1 MKKEKSKI
9 AIDKIILGN
18 FVVQEIKDIE
28 KLEMAGIVSVEKKA
42 EHYAID
48 NLNNQYNNIHIRNSQ
63 FFDDFYYGRNKLSGN
78 YYGKLEIS
86 VYGKSNHNLD
96 GWTID
101 ELKNHIEKI
110 QKYLEEMGIIVDF
123 QFLKIKRIELNKT
136 IMLENECC
144 NYHRVLKQII
154 KLLPK
159 NLQKTQ
165 YIYNDDE
172 NNYTYYSGSSTTEV
186 KIYNKTGQ
194 LEKAF
199 NILLEDNYLRFE
211 IVLSGYETIINN
223 LKTNLL
229 SEITQ
234 EEINNYFISFI
245 NNNVI
250 KTHDVWIEKSQKYI
264 IKIIKQKLKVRNT
277 WDEVIESILSDELS
291 NEIPLLLD
299 YENLINLLD
308 KIKSKNKQSKYKA
321 KKRIKEIV
329 IKNAPI
335 LNQNDTKKYIEIIEK
350 LVNER

>member
-9 AIDKIILGN
+9 TIDKIILGN
-18 FVVQEIKDIE
+18 FVVKEIKDIE
-28 KLEMAGIVSVEKKA
+28 NLEMLGIVSIEKVSK
-42 EHYAID
+42 HYAMD
-48 NLNNQYNNIHIRNSQ
+48 NQNNAYNNIHIRNSQ
-63 FFDDFYYGRNKLSGN
+63 FFDDFYYGRNKLTGN

-123 QFLKIKRIELNKT
+123 QFLKVKRIEINKT
-136 IMLENECC
+136 IMLEGECYQ
-144 NYHRVLKQII
+144 YHRVLKQII

-159 NLQKTQ
+159 NLQHTQ

-172 NNYTYYSGSSTTEV
+172 KNYTYYSGSNSTEL

-194 LEKAF
+194 LEKSF
-199 NILLEDNYLRFE
+199 NILLEKNYLRFE
-211 IVLSGYETIINN
+211 IVLSGYETIVNS

-229 SEITQ
+229 LEITQ

-250 KTHDVWIEKSQKYI
+250 KTHNDWIEKTQKQI
-264 IKIIKQKLKVRNT
+264 IKIIKQKQKVRNT
-277 WDEVIESILSDELS
+277 WDEVIEIILNYEIVND
-291 NEIPLLLD
+291 IPLLLD
-299 YENLINLLD
+299 YDNLLNLLD
-308 KIKSKNKQSKYKA
+308 KIKFKNKQSKYKA
-321 KKRIKEIV
+321 KKRIQEIV

-335 LNQNDTKKYIEIIEK
+335 LNENDTKKYVEIIEK
-350 LVNER
+350 LVN

>member
-28 KLEMAGIVSVEKKA
+28 ELEMLGILSVEKKA

-48 NLNNQYNNIHIRNSQ
+48 SQNNQYNNIHIRNSQ
-63 FFDDFYYGRNKLSGN
+63 FFDDFYYGRNKLTGN

-123 QFLKIKRIELNKT
+123 QFLKVKRIEINKT
-136 IMLENECC
+136 IMLEGECYH
-144 NYHRVLKQII
+144 YHRVLKQII

-159 NLQKTQ
+159 NLQHTQ
-165 YIYNDDE
+165 YIYNDDAQ
-172 NNYTYYSGSSTTEV
+172 NYTYYSGSNSVEL

-194 LEKAF
+194 LEKIF
-199 NILLEDNYLRFE
+199 NILVDENYLRFE
-211 IVLSGYETIINN
+211 IVLSGYETIVNS

-229 SEITQ
+229 LEITQ

-245 NNNVI
+245 NDNVI
-250 KTHDVWIEKSQKYI
+250 KTHDKWINASQNQI
-264 IKIIKQKLKVRNT
+264 IKIIKQKQKVRNT
-277 WDEVIESILSDELS
+277 WDEVLEVLLNYEIS
-291 NEIPLLLD
+291 NDIPLLLD

-308 KIKSKNKQSKYKA
+308 KIKFKNKQTKYKA

-329 IKNAPI
+329 NKNAPI
-335 LNQNDTKKYIEIIEK
+335 FNQNDTKKYVEIIEK
-350 LVNER
+350 LVN